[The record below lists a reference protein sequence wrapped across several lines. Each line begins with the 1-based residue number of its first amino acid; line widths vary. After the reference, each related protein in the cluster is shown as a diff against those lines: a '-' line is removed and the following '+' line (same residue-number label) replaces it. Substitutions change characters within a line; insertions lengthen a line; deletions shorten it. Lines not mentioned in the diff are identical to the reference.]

1 MLTKETIAREIEN
14 IPENLLKEIY
24 DFILFVKRKSNGT
37 DKVQTHIASEV
48 SLGKDW
54 DLKEEDEAWKDL

>member
-1 MLTKETIAREIEN
+1 MLIKETIVREIEN

-24 DFILFVKRKSNGT
+24 DFILFVKRKSSGK
-37 DKVQTHIASEV
+37 DKVLTHIASES
-48 SLGKDW
+48 SLAKDW